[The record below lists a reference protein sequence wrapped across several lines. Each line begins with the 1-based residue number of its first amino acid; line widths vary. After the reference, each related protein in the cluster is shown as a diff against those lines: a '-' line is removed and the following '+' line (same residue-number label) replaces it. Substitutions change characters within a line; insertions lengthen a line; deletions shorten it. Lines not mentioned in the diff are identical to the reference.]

1 MFGIAM
7 LDVLIGLV
15 FVYLLLALVCT
26 SVNELLAGW
35 LDRRGNHLKT
45 GICNLLGEHDG
56 PDRRRTPVPFHDPQ
70 SGAVTNNTMVKAFYD
85 HPLIKTLHEDG
96 TQPSYIPAATFS
108 LVMLDLFAPA
118 DGQTPRSIPAFV
130 NGVEKALTSNPDLQ
144 RTLLVLSNDVADIA
158 QLRTALEGWFN
169 NAMDRVSAWYKNKSQ
184 KWVFATALLV
194 CFLINADSLQ
204 LAKDLYQN
212 PTQRSAIV
220 AQAEQMVK
228 DSAPAT
234 ATVSTGTAVAGA
246 FLNKEEA
253 ERLANTIGKLNKTG
267 FSWGWSAEQL
277 QILRSGEKGY
287 TPLTIVL
294 KLLGILL
301 TAVAAS
307 LGAPFWFDML
317 NKLVNIR
324 AVGKAPL
331 KTPAT
336 PEPAVSAPTAS
347 PVAMQSDRQVQSV
360 G

>member
-26 SVNELLAGW
+26 SVNELFAGW
-35 LDRRGNHLKT
+35 FDRRGEHLRT

-56 PDRRRTPVPFHDPQ
+56 PDRRRTPVPFHDPL
-70 SGAVTNNTMVKAFYD
+70 SGAVTDRTMVKSFYE

-108 LVMLDLFAPA
+108 LVLLDLFAPA

-130 NGVEKALTSNPDLQ
+130 SGVEKALTNNRDLQ
-144 RTLLVLSNDVADIA
+144 RTLLVLCNDAADIA

-184 KWVFATALLV
+184 KWVFAIALLV
-194 CFLINADSLQ
+194 CLLINADSLQ
-204 LAKDLYQN
+204 LVKDLYQN

-220 AQAEQMVK
+220 AQSQQMVK
-228 DSAPAT
+228 DSAPAPSSSTT
-234 ATVSTGTAVAGA
+234 ATTAP
-246 FLNKEEA
+246 LSRQEA
-253 ERLANTIGKLNKTG
+253 ERLADTIGALNKTG
-267 FSWGWSAEQL
+267 FSWGWGIEQL
-277 QILRSGEKGY
+277 QALRGDDVAH
-287 TPLTIVL
+287 TLLIVSL
-294 KLLGILL
+294 KLIGILL

-317 NKLVNIR
+317 NKLINIR
-324 AVGKAPL
+324 AVGKAPNEAAPPPSPGVSPSRD
-331 KTPAT
+331 PAQ
-336 PEPAVSAPTAS
+336 PRGA
-347 PVAMQSDRQVQSV
+347 VQSV